1 MFFVLSYNASSPG
14 ENLSLPLVITL
25 ALGAFIASDSYRFGN
40 MGTIIASDS
49 LHFEPT
55 KTSTNNAVLFLQSI
69 ILPTSAAKLTSSDY

>member
-1 MFFVLSYNASSPG
+1 
-14 ENLSLPLVITL
+14 
-25 ALGAFIASDSYRFGN
+25 